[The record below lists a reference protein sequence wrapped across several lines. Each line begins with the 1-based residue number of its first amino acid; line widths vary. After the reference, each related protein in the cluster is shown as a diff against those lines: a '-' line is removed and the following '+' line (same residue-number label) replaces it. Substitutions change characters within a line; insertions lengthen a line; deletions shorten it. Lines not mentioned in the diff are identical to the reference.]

1 MINANQAI
9 AFFTPDQAQ
18 RIKELSDN
26 AFEFSAW
33 NGSTYYSPADFL
45 SGMFVW
51 GDTPEGHTYWQS
63 VGARADLRFTDTLY
77 DEGGETIVTLFDIVY
92 DTDDEEVDGLPVQ
105 MAVTARDL
113 GYEEGTEQTLEDYV
127 AEHGADY
134 VSDATG
140 WAVIGFTFEITK

>member
-18 RIKELSDN
+18 RIKERSDN
-26 AFEFSAW
+26 IFENSVR
-33 NGSTYYSPADFL
+33 NGFTYYSPADFL

-51 GDTPEGHTYWQS
+51 EDTPEGHTYWQS

-77 DEGGETIVTLFDIVY
+77 NEDDETTVTLFDIVY
-92 DTDDEEVDGLPVQ
+92 DTDDEEVDGLPTE

-113 GYEEGTEQTLEDYV
+113 GYEEGSEETLEEYV
-127 AEHGADY
+127 TEHGADY